1 MKVRVE
7 MTVDIDVDAW
17 RRDMM
22 ADAHASTADVRRD
35 VQNWAHAEIRLGLVD
50 RSLTK
55 GNI

>member
-22 ADAHASTADVRRD
+22 ADTHASTADVRRD
-35 VQNWAHAEIRLGLVD
+35 VQDWAHAEIRLGLVD